1 MFELIIKFGL
11 VSVCIVAGVSF
22 LLIYFL
28 AEPHKEI
35 TFWGIKFHKKWMPKK
50 KIYWKRVPKNIPK
63 EWESVLLV
71 FKKEDTPRINET
83 HLFQDLLV
91 LSNISEL
98 KVREICIDMEK
109 CGLLEYSYNSYI
121 LKERA
126 FKLIN
131 RLSSV

>member
-1 MFELIIKFGL
+1 
-11 VSVCIVAGVSF
+11 
-22 LLIYFL
+22 
-28 AEPHKEI
+28 
-35 TFWGIKFHKKWMPKK
+35 MPKK